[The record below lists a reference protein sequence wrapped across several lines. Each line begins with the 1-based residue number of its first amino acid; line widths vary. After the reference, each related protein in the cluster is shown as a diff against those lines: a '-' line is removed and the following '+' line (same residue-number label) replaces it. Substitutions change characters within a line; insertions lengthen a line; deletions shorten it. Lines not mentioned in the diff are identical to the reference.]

1 MDLAWVCATRNLP
14 ELNSS
19 EESRIL
25 AHLQDVDRSV
35 RRKANRPTAPARRL
49 EGKLETFKRKR
60 VSEDRTRD
68 VPGDIAIQKLHHYL
82 DSFGMER
89 TNSQKMFHR
98 AFLGA
103 TLAHIYGSNDFERHR
118 TRILAQNDMED
129 PSFEVLVVTP
139 RRWGKTTSVAMFVAA
154 LLLAVPDMW
163 VSVFSTGQRAS
174 SSLLEQVCK
183 MVCHVPQGSTRILRR
198 NQEQVFIR
206 GDSPADV
213 RRMYSYPSSV
223 QADNGKAL
231 PATTRDGDR
240 RSAYGS
246 VLDRFEWLSARDR
259 GECRP
264 GDIGTF

>member
-1 MDLAWVCATRNLP
+1 MV
-14 ELNSS
+14 
-19 EESRIL
+19 
-25 AHLQDVDRSV
+25 
-35 RRKANRPTAPARRL
+35 PARRL
-49 EGKLETFKRKR
+49 EGKLESFKRR
-60 VSEDRTRD
+60 RINADRTRE
-68 VPGDIAIQKLHHYL
+68 VPGDLAIQKLHYYL

-103 TLAHIYGSNDFERHR
+103 TLAHIYGTNDFERHR

-154 LLLAVPDMW
+154 LLLSVPDMW

-183 MVCHVPQGSTRILRR
+183 MICHVPQGSGRILRR

-206 GDSPADV
+206 GDSPADI

-223 QADNGKAL
+223 QGARPISRSRTPTRQRAAL
-231 PATTRDGDR
+231 
-240 RSAYGS
+240 
-246 VLDRFEWLSARDR
+246 ARAGR
-259 GECRP
+259 TERP
-264 GDIGTF
+264 SICTERNPCAASGGA